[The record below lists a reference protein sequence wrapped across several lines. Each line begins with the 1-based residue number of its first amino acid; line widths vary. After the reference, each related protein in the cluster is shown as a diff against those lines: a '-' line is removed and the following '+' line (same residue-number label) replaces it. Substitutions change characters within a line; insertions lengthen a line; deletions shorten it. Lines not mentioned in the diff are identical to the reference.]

1 MEYFISVI
9 CTKYMYQM
17 TEWLKMSTNIS
28 LEPKPKCLSHEDIL
42 WKSTFSQKGRQL
54 SLFLHSFIVL
64 SCFLRPVRWSS
75 ASVCRIYEWT
85 GWFPYLIYFPSWL
98 LSFTPIWL
106 LWETP
111 SYAVATTGTTFC
123 SCISASKPWNLK
135 QMSQHDLASFPTALL
150 DLRASHL
157 SQWKPMKKIINS
169 N

>member
-64 SCFLRPVRWSS
+64 SCFPRPVRWSS

-85 GWFPYLIYFPSWL
+85 GWFPYLIYFPYEETLVGCWVLHSYGCCEKHPPTL
-98 LSFTPIWL
+98 LLPLVPLFVLVFQHQSPGIWSKCL
-106 LWETP
+106 
-111 SYAVATTGTTFC
+111 SM
-123 SCISASKPWNLK
+123 ISHHFRP
-135 QMSQHDLASFPTALL
+135 
-150 DLRASHL
+150 L
-157 SQWKPMKKIINS
+157 S
-169 N
+169 

>member
-64 SCFLRPVRWSS
+64 PCFPRPVRWSS

-85 GWFPYLIYFPSWL
+85 GWFPYLIYFPYEETLVGCWVLHPYGCCEKHPPTL
-98 LSFTPIWL
+98 LLPLVPLFVLVFQHQSPGIWSKVL
-106 LWETP
+106 
-111 SYAVATTGTTFC
+111 SM
-123 SCISASKPWNLK
+123 ISHHFWP
-135 QMSQHDLASFPTALL
+135 
-150 DLRASHL
+150 L
-157 SQWKPMKKIINS
+157 S
-169 N
+169 